1 MRLSNDQVARYH
13 EDGYLFFPGLFSL
26 AEIETVK
33 EHLFTAE
40 MMRTPGISLE
50 EESNAARAMMGVHLY
65 DSRLEQLTRHP
76 RLLGPSLQLAG
87 EELALLQSRVIV
99 KSGIE
104 RRAHRSYPW
113 HQDYSTWYLMEA
125 MREPRPIVIGI
136 FLDEIDACNAPMMV
150 VPKSQRRGLIERN
163 MTDPDP
169 TGTGQIIIGGRLL
182 KELVD
187 DGGVVALTGPAG
199 SAFFMHAN
207 LVHASNENISPLRR
221 AIFYV
226 VYNPLSNPCT
236 SSRGVWW
243 IPDEWTAVSPSS
255 DECLA

>member
-13 EDGYLFFPGLFSL
+13 EDGYLFFPALFSL

-76 RLLGPSLQLAG
+76 RLLVPSLQLAG

-125 MREPRPIVIGI
+125 KRAAADRDRHLPGR
-136 FLDEIDACNAPMMV
+136 D
-150 VPKSQRRGLIERN
+150 RRV
-163 MTDPDP
+163 
-169 TGTGQIIIGGRLL
+169 QCA
-182 KELVD
+182 D
-187 DGGVVALTGPAG
+187 DGRAEVAAPRT
-199 SAFFMHAN
+199 H
-207 LVHASNENISPLRR
+207 R
-221 AIFYV
+221 AKHDR
-226 VYNPLSNPCT
+226 S
-236 SSRGVWW
+236 
-243 IPDEWTAVSPSS
+243 
-255 DECLA
+255 

>member
-1 MRLSNDQVARYH
+1 
-13 EDGYLFFPGLFSL
+13 
-26 AEIETVK
+26 
-33 EHLFTAE
+33 
-40 MMRTPGISLE
+40 
-50 EESNAARAMMGVHLY
+50 
-65 DSRLEQLTRHP
+65 
-76 RLLGPSLQLAG
+76 
-87 EELALLQSRVIV
+87 
-99 KSGIE
+99 
-104 RRAHRSYPW
+104 
-113 HQDYSTWYLMEA
+113 
-125 MREPRPIVIGI
+125 
-136 FLDEIDACNAPMMV
+136 
-150 VPKSQRRGLIERN
+150 

-207 LVHASNENISPLRR
+207 TVHASNENISPLRR

-255 DECLA
+255 DECLT